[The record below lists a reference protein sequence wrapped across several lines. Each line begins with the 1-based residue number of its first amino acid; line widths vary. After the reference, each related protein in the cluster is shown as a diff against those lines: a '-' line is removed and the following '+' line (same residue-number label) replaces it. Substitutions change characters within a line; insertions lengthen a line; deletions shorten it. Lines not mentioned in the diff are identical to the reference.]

1 METPKYYDNSNGSLY
16 IVANLRGWS
25 PYLFD
30 VVKRLWRGGAKDP
43 YKQELEK
50 SIVVLQLWLSE
61 MDRFK
66 FRKAKQSVKTEL
78 VISKLICEVLGLIEG
93 SEKKADLAHNIRL
106 SINLIRIELLKQ
118 YDTGHEGKGKAS
130 IPDGLYNKDFRAI
143 LGNSKVVINDKNQ

>member
-1 METPKYYDNSNGSLY
+1 METPKYYDNSSGSLY
-16 IVANLRGWS
+16 IIAHLRGWS

-66 FRKAKQSVKTEL
+66 FRKKNKNGLDSGFVF
-78 VISKLICEVLGLIEG
+78 SKLICEVVGLIEG
-93 SEKKADLAHNIRL
+93 SEKKDDLARNIRL
-106 SINLIRIELLKQ
+106 AINLIRIERLKQ
-118 YDTGHEGKGKAS
+118 YD
-130 IPDGLYNKDFRAI
+130 
-143 LGNSKVVINDKNQ
+143 INDKKK